1 LINEN
6 EVAVFP
12 NPNHGK
18 INFRLPNNNK
28 GLIKVSIYDLNSRLV
43 YNGSIYTVEGVEVY
57 SLNLPDTLINGVYI
71 LKLNGKD
78 LALSK
83 KVILLKD

>member
-1 LINEN
+1 
-6 EVAVFP
+6 
-12 NPNHGK
+12 
-18 INFRLPNNNK
+18 
-28 GLIKVSIYDLNSRLV
+28 
-43 YNGSIYTVEGVEVY
+43 VEGVEVY